1 MRISARTL
9 RIVCFSAHG
18 RCMTRFGGGDSAC
31 TAKPGT
37 VGYWETVRPRSRK
50 TPRTEGLV
58 ALVDEVTMGQGGV
71 PIGT

>member
-1 MRISARTL
+1 
-9 RIVCFSAHG
+9 
-18 RCMTRFGGGDSAC
+18 MTRYGGCDSAC